1 MRAALFVAA
10 TSAALATS
18 ACAPTTDGMADD
30 GAAPRAET
38 RCFSSDQV
46 RNFRQGRTG
55 QVFVRAAGGDV
66 FEIEA
71 YGCNDLD
78 FAQRL
83 AFLPDVGGVG
93 GGRVCTSDSLRIATP
108 GATSATDVCRARVT
122 RVLTDEEVAALP
134 SRQRP

>member
-1 MRAALFVAA
+1 MRHLLVAAVAAALPAA
-10 TSAALATS
+10 G
-18 ACAPTTDGMADD
+18 CAPTQDRMSGDS
-30 GAAPRAET
+30 APRAET

-71 YGCNDLD
+71 YGCTSLD

-83 AFLPDVGGVG
+83 AFLPDAGGVG
-93 GGRVCTSDSLRIATP
+93 GGGRLCTQDSLRIVAP
-108 GATSATDVCRARVT
+108 GAASRTDVCRARVV
-122 RVLTDEEVAALP
+122 RALTEDEIAALP
-134 SRQRP
+134 SHQRP

>member
-1 MRAALFVAA
+1 MRPLFIAAVAAALPVA
-10 TSAALATS
+10 
-18 ACAPTTDGMADD
+18 ACAPTQDRLPYDD
-30 GAAPRAET
+30 APRAET

-71 YGCNDLD
+71 YGCTGLD

-83 AFLPDVGGVG
+83 AFLPDSGSVAG
-93 GGRVCTSDSLRIATP
+93 GGRLCTSDSLRIVTP
-108 GATSATDVCRARVT
+108 GVASRTDVCRARVA
-122 RVLTDEEVAALP
+122 RALTEEEIAALP
-134 SRQRP
+134 SHQRP